1 MTRTETKG
9 ERKRTTATKQN
20 TSYSSYLVEEV
31 TPQILSLG
39 SKPLLSLRMPYLKRT
54 RIFKKWFNRFFPCSG
69 MKIENLKCARTN
81 AFFNPFAQ
89 LVFDVP
95 RQ

>member
-1 MTRTETKG
+1 MSRTETKG
-9 ERKRTTATKQN
+9 ERKRTTTTKQN
-20 TSYSSYLVEEV
+20 TSNSSYLVEEV

-39 SKPLLSLRMPYLKRT
+39 TKP
-54 RIFKKWFNRFFPCSG
+54 FFLCSG
-69 MKIENLKCARTN
+69 MKIEFLLSTGIKQQLSVLFSFVCLFWSKMRANKC
-81 AFFNPFAQ
+81 FLNPFAQ